1 MKGPKLAVLL
11 VIGAIGVGFQN
22 YVFFSGLP
30 DAPKAAEEPEEEE
43 ERAVAA
49 ATGVEELA
57 PQAVAAWLASQGGHE
72 RSPFL
77 TEAEAFEHEPQDVLA
92 AGESGPALQLS
103 GTLWSA
109 GRRVAWINGRPRSEG
124 DWVGQNQLVRIESRR
139 VVLMRDGRRIPLGIH
154 RARTAAEAFG
164 QTSHAN

>member
-1 MKGPKLAVLL
+1 MKGPKLAALL
-11 VIGAIGVGFQN
+11 VIAALGVGVQN

-30 DAPKAAEEPEEEE
+30 DAPKPVAEPEEEG
-43 ERAVAA
+43 RPVAVAA
-49 ATGVEELA
+49 GVEELA
-57 PQAVAAWLASQGGHE
+57 PQAVAAWLVGYEGHE

-77 TEAEAFEHEPQDVLA
+77 TEAEALEERAPLSS
-92 AGESGPALQLS
+92 GGSGPSLELS

-124 DWVGQNQLVRIESRR
+124 DWVGQNQLVRIEPRR

-154 RARTAAEAFG
+154 RARTAVEAVG
-164 QTSHAN
+164 RNHAN